1 MIRGKLVETE
11 ELPAYC
17 AVMMAG
23 LNDLP
28 DTIMSRCVVV
38 RMKKR
43 APSEEIRPWRLR
55 IDGPLGL
62 ELGKRLADWAD
73 SARSKAKDYW
83 PQMPDGVDDR
93 DADTW
98 EALLAVADLAGGH
111 WPQTGRVA
119 AVAAVADSVGKAPS
133 LGVMLL
139 RDIRIT
145 FSNRDAVA
153 LDTYELL
160 TDLQGIE
167 ESPWLSFNRDGSGI
181 TARQVAKR
189 RSAYGIESCNI
200 RHEDGKVLKGYYRAA
215 FSDAWDRYLSPDDQ
229 GGKGCAGG
237 QGGDSGP
244 SSGKPATS
252 ATSATPQVS
261 DLFSVADSEDTS
273 ATAAT
278 ASASGDPSR
287 NGQTD
292 REAATTAS
300 SRRQRVLPPRR
311 RLPRPQGPPNPT
323 PRW

>member
-73 SARSKAKDYW
+73 GARSKAKDYW
-83 PQMPDGVDDR
+83 PSMPDGVDDR

-160 TDLQGIE
+160 TDLRGIE

-189 RSAYGIESCNI
+189 LSAYGIESCNI
-200 RHEDGKVLKGYYRAA
+200 RHEDGKVLRGTTGLRSPMRGIAISHRTTREVRDVLEVRAVI
-215 FSDAWDRYLSPDDQ
+215 RGHPPENPLHPLH
-229 GGKGCAGG
+229 
-237 QGGDSGP
+237 P
-244 SSGKPATS
+244 LHRRS
-252 ATSATPQVS
+252 ATC
-261 DLFSVADSEDTS
+261 F
-273 ATAAT
+273 
-278 ASASGDPSR
+278 R
-287 NGQTD
+287 
-292 REAATTAS
+292 
-300 SRRQRVLPPRR
+300 
-311 RLPRPQGPPNPT
+311 
-323 PRW
+323 